1 MMDEGAIESGEIKD
15 WDDYKVIR
23 FIKEDLD
30 EYYDDDEDYFQRAS
44 EIGLKYDNKK
54 KSWSGYLGGYMAIGG
69 ITDPDKYPELRKI
82 ADKIADDTAERINR
96 DVKDVKSKMP
106 YKAQWVLE
114 EVVRDLE
121 NRI

>member
-1 MMDEGAIESGEIKD
+1 MMAK
-15 WDDYKVIR
+15 
-23 FIKEDLD
+23 
-30 EYYDDDEDYFQRAS
+30 
-44 EIGLKYDNKK
+44 
-54 KSWSGYLGGYMAIGG
+54 GG